1 MNLKLNIVIGIT
13 ILSLIVFF
21 NVPSQPEV
29 YAREKT
35 NLDYLTE
42 YAQQYGVSSKV
53 LYEVIQCESNWKET
67 AVGDHG
73 LAYGLAQFHEPT
85 FDMFSKQMG
94 MELDYKSPKDQIL
107 VMAWAFSKGLEHHW
121 TCYDI
126 VY

>member
-1 MNLKLNIVIGIT
+1 MIGIT